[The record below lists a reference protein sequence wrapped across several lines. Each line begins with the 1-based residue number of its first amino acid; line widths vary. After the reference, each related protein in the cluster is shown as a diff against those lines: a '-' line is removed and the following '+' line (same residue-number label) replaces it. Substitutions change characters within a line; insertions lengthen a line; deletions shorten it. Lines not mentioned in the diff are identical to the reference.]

1 MSNEGVWGCLT
12 EWVSVCTCAC
22 VSVRER
28 ERGSGSIPPL
38 YPNTST
44 CRSKLIGHP
53 DCYCTDIRTGES
65 AGGRNTSHLLQFHYS
80 FLVLLALGKQRE
92 LERAGERVH
101 RQNTQHIDRE
111 NKCLHSRQHISN
123 DILHTGVGNVKVE
136 GLLNSTSLSV
146 LIPYPVDEVKWSV

>member
-28 ERGSGSIPPL
+28 EREEAEASPRYTQTPPHVGL
-38 YPNTST
+38 N
-44 CRSKLIGHP
+44 CHP
-53 DCYCTDIRTGES
+53 DRYCTDIRTGEC

-101 RQNTQHIDRE
+101 RQNTQHRDRE

-146 LIPYPVDEVKWSV
+146 LIPYPVDEDKWSV